1 MPGMLEGTRHV
12 STPRPGLGG
21 SGPAIRAGHGDAGHY
36 ARCMSENQPPPPP
49 PPPSGSG
56 PSGSDP
62 TFGSDPSFESYSAS
76 APPPPPADTPPPPTV
91 DPPPAPPAWSPPP
104 PPPPPAPYPP
114 SAAGA
119 YPAPPPAPGPA
130 PLPTSD
136 AGAGQPADLVPR
148 FLAKLVDVVVMFF
161 INLVV
166 ATFVAFGLNSG
177 YARTAMAALLSTAV
191 TLAYYAF
198 LESSRGQTVGKMVVG
213 LKVQNLAGQNPTME
227 QALKRN
233 VYIALGF
240 LTIIPILGFLGS
252 LAQLAA
258 VIYIAVT
265 INSDRPLFRGWHD
278 KFADTQVIKTR

>member
-49 PPPSGSG
+49 
-56 PSGSDP
+56 
-62 TFGSDPSFESYSAS
+62 
-76 APPPPPADTPPPPTV
+76 
-91 DPPPAPPAWSPPP
+91 
-104 PPPPPAPYPP
+104 APYPP
-114 SAAGA
+114 SATGA
-119 YPAPPPAPGPA
+119 YPAPTPA
-130 PLPTSD
+130 PLPTSYS
-136 AGAGQPADLVPR
+136 GAGQPADLVPR

-161 INLVV
+161 INLFVGI
-166 ATFVAFGLNSG
+166 FVAFGLNGG

-198 LESSRGQTVGKMVVG
+198 LESSRGQTVGKMIVG
-213 LKVQNLAGQNPTME
+213 LKVQNLAGQYPTME

>member
-1 MPGMLEGTRHV
+1 MHEREPAASAAAPAVGVWPVRFRSHLRV
-12 STPRPGLGG
+12 RPVVRVVLRERSAAPSGGHAPAPSGG
-21 SGPAIRAGHGDAGHY
+21 STSGAPGVVATAPTPAAG
-36 ARCMSENQPPPPP
+36 RVV
-49 PPPSGSG
+49 
-56 PSGSDP
+56 
-62 TFGSDPSFESYSAS
+62 
-76 APPPPPADTPPPPTV
+76 PAT
-91 DPPPAPPAWSPPP
+91 
-104 PPPPPAPYPP
+104 PPAPYPP

>member
-1 MPGMLEGTRHV
+1 
-12 STPRPGLGG
+12 
-21 SGPAIRAGHGDAGHY
+21 
-36 ARCMSENQPPPPP
+36 
-49 PPPSGSG
+49 
-56 PSGSDP
+56 
-62 TFGSDPSFESYSAS
+62 
-76 APPPPPADTPPPPTV
+76 
-91 DPPPAPPAWSPPP
+91 
-104 PPPPPAPYPP
+104 
-114 SAAGA
+114 
-119 YPAPPPAPGPA
+119 
-130 PLPTSD
+130 
-136 AGAGQPADLVPR
+136 
-148 FLAKLVDVVVMFF
+148 MFF

-213 LKVQNLAGQNPTME
+213 LKVQNLAGQDPTME

-278 KFADTQVIKTR
+278 KFADTQDGERGVEENPKRHGGSTGRRSPRGMPSSIPRIDVTACMSRAP